1 MLERQKENLKNLKSK
16 SNSKVEEILVQTLYI
31 IFFVLYNL
39 FEMYLVYLIGKYSN
53 KVGEILLIVLCFF
66 INKAMYGKPLHFRDN
81 LKCLGVSLLLFYAA
95 TQCAFTLG
103 LSIIVNVMIGVLCGS
118 ITSYIATYL
127 YSENKEMKKR
137 NLVKELVELD
147 LDNDKIQEICKK
159 NGLDEEIGFIVDFR
173 LNHNEDLTC
182 YEFEIERM
190 TLNRKLNTFLRAAK
204 NK

>member
-1 MLERQKENLKNLKSK
+1 MLERQKENLKNLKNNKTSK
-16 SNSKVEEILVQTLYI
+16 FEEILVQVLYI

-39 FEMYLVYLIGKYSN
+39 FEVYLIYLIGKYSN

-66 INKAMYGKPLHFRDN
+66 INKAIYGKPLHFRDN
-81 LKCLGVSLLLFYAA
+81 LKCLGVSLLLFYVA

-103 LSIIVNVMIGVLCGS
+103 LSIMTNVMIGVLCGS

-137 NLVKELVELD
+137 NLVKELVELN
-147 LDNDKIQEICKK
+147 LDNDKIQEICKR

-182 YEFEIERM
+182 YEFEIDRM
-190 TLNRKLNTFLRAAK
+190 TLNRKLNKFLRVAK